1 MQNTRMH
8 MYKKLTLAVGVA
20 TVAACS
26 QQGAS
31 SGDVVQISATGPIAE
46 TVNGTKVPQSLLES
60 VARQHNLHLDNPQQ
74 RAQALD
80 LLTDEVL
87 VAQVVQHESFAS
99 SEPFQAAVEAERL
112 KGVADAAFAE
122 YQKLTPISD
131 DMLKAEYDAQ
141 SARAGNQAYDFGQL
155 LFANEADA
163 LKAEDDIVAGKPF
176 SAVYDAYRTKAKQAK
191 VFTRVRPDQLP
202 EPLIKAL
209 QNLNNGETTKVPV
222 KTEYGWHVVHL
233 DIVNPH
239 AAAVRAGKGRRTP
252 GHASEGGARS
262 HQEAARRSK
271 NRLSARSCAR
281 SGSARR
287 AATAACE
294 AGGRQGGPEERL
306 G

>member
-1 MQNTRMH
+1 M
-8 MYKKLTLAVGVA
+8 
-20 TVAACS
+20 
-26 QQGAS
+26 
-31 SGDVVQISATGPIAE
+31 
-46 TVNGTKVPQSLLES
+46 
-60 VARQHNLHLDNPQQ
+60 
-74 RAQALD
+74 
-80 LLTDEVL
+80 
-87 VAQVVQHESFAS
+87 QHESFAS

-191 VFTRVRPDQLP
+191 IFTRVRPDQLP

-233 DIVNPH
+233 DIVNPYTPPPFEQVKEGVRRGMQVKMAQDRIKKLREEAKIDYPQG
-239 AAAVRAGKGRRTP
+239 AAPAP
-252 GHASEGGARS
+252 
-262 HQEAARRSK
+262 AAPV
-271 NRLSARSCAR
+271 
-281 SGSARR
+281 
-287 AATAACE
+287 AAPQPPAKPADDK
-294 AGGRQGGPEERL
+294 ADQKKD
-306 G
+306 

>member
-1 MQNTRMH
+1 MQDKKMQ
-8 MYKKLTLAVGVA
+8 MYKMLTLAASVA
-20 TVAACS
+20 LVAACS

-31 SGDVVQISATGPIAE
+31 SSDAIQMSTTGPVAE

-60 VARQHNLHLDNPQQ
+60 VARQHNLHLENPQQ
-74 RAQALD
+74 RQQAFD

-87 VAQVVQHESFAS
+87 VAQAAQHESFAS

-163 LKAEDDIVAGKPF
+163 LKAEDDIVTGKPF
-176 SAVYDAYRTKAKQAK
+176 SAVFDAYRTKAKQAK

-202 EPLIKAL
+202 EPMVKAL
-209 QNLNNGETTKVPV
+209 QDLKNGETTKVPV

-233 DIVNPH
+233 DIVNPYTPPPFEQVKEGVRRGMQVKMAQDRVKKLRESAKIDYPEGTAPAPV
-239 AAAVRAGKGRRTP
+239 AAPQSPAKPADDK
-252 GHASEGGARS
+252 AD
-262 HQEAARRSK
+262 QK
-271 NRLSARSCAR
+271 KD
-281 SGSARR
+281 
-287 AATAACE
+287 
-294 AGGRQGGPEERL
+294 
-306 G
+306 